1 MEKEIRNMNVKE
13 LKDLAKERGIKRY
26 YWLRKAQLIESL
38 ETETPPTEAPE
49 NEIMEAPENEIME
62 APENEIMEAPENEI
76 MEAPENEIMEA
87 PETEI
92 MEAPVPEIKKPVL
105 LPTKMENISTVS
117 SLVGLAK
124 KQADLVQKAI
134 NKFADWLINYIP
146 APIRRTV
153 NTRVEKLKKQ
163 IKEILE
169 NKKKLPRQE
178 VNTTGESSTAKEV
191 VTNKTEIK
199 LVENGGRV
207 KVYKTTGNLNFD
219 LTDKIME
226 NITPIIETRTK
237 VIHAFS
243 CVIYRG
249 QGEIIEYSKTFK
261 APPGTFSSLAD
272 IKEYIRQ
279 CEQKR
284 LDLED
289 AETWSKA
296 YLPATATYASK
307 GVYEGRVRF
316 TSVSTK
322 IILSNEPLLGC
333 GPLPKWLADKK
344 CVYAIDKI
352 DDNLCLWRC
361 LVIHQRIM
369 KGKKRPEEDT
379 NREALKLARDFYRIP
394 NLKREDVKPTRLVD
408 FENIAKQF
416 KVNIRLFEPKRNEDK
431 TEWRLVFGKNQFK
444 KNLPC
449 VDIGLFVYEDHDE
462 DEDEKYNRYSR
473 QGHCFFIKDIELL
486 TKTWECV
493 GCRQRFN
500 RHDNYNRHVTG
511 GTCGGGKTKLICPGE
526 KFERIMNSTEKVF
539 YGGNKKFS
547 YAACQW
553 IEKQSEL
560 IGRHIHH
567 ALCGHGGEYYVYL
580 YAGKEKN
587 SHAREIPVD
596 GYEPKSNTIFQ
607 YHGCKWHGCPC
618 QKRKERNSLE
628 EERRA
633 DQRYAKTI
641 ELEKKMKEQG
651 FKIVSVWECEKPEL
665 KKKRFCKK
673 FRPYPYFIVY
683 DFEAICQKINEKQTD
698 ELEITAKHIPV
709 SVAINDNLTK
719 KPSFI
724 VEEDPKKLIKKFV
737 VELLKRARQIEET
750 VWLSNPVL
758 GVYKKFNEDD
768 QGEQYGGYLINEA
781 RVKLSKETAKSYVN
795 WVKQVPV
802 FGFNSGRYD
811 INMIKEYFV
820 ENLTSLSDVNVAK
833 KENSY
838 MFLSTP
844 NFKFLDIKS
853 YLAPGLS
860 YDAWCRAYGCE
871 LQKLSFPYEWFDSFK
886 KLNHIGPVKYE
897 EFYSSLKGGITISQE
912 EYQNFCDE
920 FHKRGCVTMKDWLKE
935 YNLADVEPFI
945 EALEKTREQYYP
957 DEIDLLKD
965 AVSIPGISMT
975 YVLNKALKRKKY
987 SEPDLFAPGE
997 PCKCECSS
1005 DDCQKKGCEK
1015 CKEIRDNCKICT
1027 KNEAYEML
1035 TTGMIGG
1042 PSIVFCRHAEAGVS
1056 KIRSHIYREEDS
1068 KTCRSVQGLDANS
1081 LYLFCSG
1088 QEMPCGK
1095 EKVFH
1100 CDPAEKNEIIQNVLN
1115 DKLFGFFEVDI
1126 EVPEQKRKRFSEF
1139 CPLFVISEVPED
1151 QIPQHMKDY
1160 KINTGRKMIK
1170 NNKKLLGVMKT
1181 EKILIYSP
1189 LLKWYLNHGLQVT
1202 KIHRYISYISGRPF
1216 KWFPEEVSSARR
1228 EADNDK
1234 NKKQLGDTAKLKGNS
1249 FYGKMIENL
1258 EKHISTKFTTDE
1270 KLIDK
1275 IFRSPFFE
1283 DLEEINEGVF
1293 EVRQRKKQVTITR
1306 PYQCGIAVYQLAKL
1320 RMLEFYYDFLD
1331 KFCDRR
1337 DFELIQMDTDS
1348 FYMALSA
1355 EDFDDI
1361 IKPEMKKLYKEE
1373 KKNWLVTDEYSKRVP
1388 GLFKAEFQGKRMIAL
1403 TSKCYFADS
1412 GKDEGVKKFSCKGV
1426 SRRQNKMNWER
1437 YKNALFGSLDKARNI
1452 GFRKR
1457 DNHIVTYEQSK
1468 LGLSAYY
1475 DKRIVHEDGIHTSCL

>member
-1 MEKEIRNMNVKE
+1 MEKEIRDMNVKE
-13 LKDLAKERGIKRY
+13 LKALAKERGIKRY
-26 YWLRKAQLIESL
+26 YWLRKAQLLESL

-62 APENEIMEAPENEI
+62 APENEIMEAPET
-76 MEAPENEIMEA
+76 EIMEA

-105 LPTKMENISTVS
+105 SPTKMENISTVS

-153 NTRVEKLKKQ
+153 NTRVEKLKKK

-169 NKKKLPRQE
+169 NKKKLSRQE
-178 VNTTGESSTAKEV
+178 VNTTGESSTAQEV
-191 VTNKTEIK
+191 FTNKTEIK

-226 NITPIIETRTK
+226 KITPIIETRTK

-296 YLPATATYASK
+296 YLPATATFNSK

-462 DEDEKYNRYSR
+462 KQAEKDNRYSR

-539 YGGNKKFS
+539 YGGNTKFS

-567 ALCGHGGEYYVYL
+567 ALCGHGGEYYVQL

-628 EERRA
+628 EELIA
-633 DQRYAKTI
+633 EQRYAKTI

-781 RVKLSKETAKSYVN
+781 MVKLSKETAKSYVN

-844 NFKFLDIKS
+844 NFKFLDIKNF
-853 YLAPGLS
+853 LAPGLS

-871 LQKLSFPYEWFDSFK
+871 LQKLAFPYEWFDSFK

-912 EYQNFCDE
+912 EYRNFCDE

-1015 CKEIRDNCKICT
+1015 CKEIRDNCEICT

-1056 KIRSHIYREEDS
+1056 KIRSHIYREEDA

-1293 EVRQRKKQVTITR
+1293 EVRQRKRQVTITR

-1355 EDFDDI
+1355 NDFDEI
-1361 IKPEMKKLYKEE
+1361 IKPEMKELYKEE

-1388 GLFKAEFQGKRMIAL
+1388 GLFKAEFQG
-1403 TSKCYFADS
+1403 
-1412 GKDEGVKKFSCKGV
+1412 
-1426 SRRQNKMNWER
+1426 N
-1437 YKNALFGSLDKARNI
+1437 
-1452 GFRKR
+1452 
-1457 DNHIVTYEQSK
+1457 NHIVTYEQSK